1 MTKRNIMLLSDDLR
15 MSSGVGT
22 MSREIVL
29 GTLQHYNWV
38 QIGGAI
44 KHPEA
49 GKIVDMT
56 ESVREETGVEDAELT
71 IYPTSGYGNQEIVR
85 DLIVRHQ
92 VDALLIYTDPRF
104 WGWLFQMEHEVRQ
117 HIPIFYYNIWDD
129 LPYPMYNR
137 NFYDSVDLLMNISR
151 QTVNIVK
158 NVRTEYEDWQVTYV
172 PHGCNTESF
181 YPITSLHE
189 EWGELKSFR
198 AGLADKDIEFIV
210 LYNSRNIRR
219 KMPGDVVL
227 AFKTFCD
234 MLPKEKADKCA
245 LLMHTQPR
253 DENGTDL
260 PELVK
265 AVAPEA
271 KVYFSDQKLD
281 NKHMNFLYNMA
292 DVTMLI
298 SSNEGFGLSPAESH
312 MAETPTILNVTGG
325 PQDQCGFR
333 LKGELL
339 LEKHY
344 SEIHSLHDDRKW
356 KNNPDLT
363 HGDWVKPVWPSNRSL
378 VGSVPTPY
386 IFDDR
391 CRFDDVADR
400 LKEWYD
406 TSIEERERCGAL
418 AREFVMDP
426 KVGQSV
432 GEMCRRFKA
441 DMDRVFDKWKPR
453 KRFTLFG
460 TQEII

>member
-1 MTKRNIMLLSDDLR
+1 MAKRTIMLLSDDLR

-56 ESVREETGVEDAELT
+56 ESVREETGVEDAELM
-71 IYPTSGYGNQEIVR
+71 IYPTSGYGNQEMVR

-104 WGWLFQMEHEVRQ
+104 WGWLFQMEHEIRQ
-117 HIPIFYYNIWDD
+117 HIPIYYYNIWDD

-181 YPITSLHE
+181 YPITSLHD
-189 EWGELKSFR
+189 EWEELKSFR

-234 MLPKEKADKCA
+234 MLPKEKAEKCA

-292 DVTMLI
+292 DVTI
-298 SSNEGFGLSPAESH
+298 NIASNEGWGLSTTESLLT
-312 MAETPTILNVTGG
+312 ETPIIVNVTGG
-325 PQDQCGFR
+325 LQDQCGFKKEDGSYITVDDYTTEWGSNHDGR
-333 LKGELL
+333 YKECGE
-339 LEKHY
+339 
-344 SEIHSLHDDRKW
+344 W
-356 KNNPDLT
+356 A
-363 HGDWVKPVWPSNRSL
+363 KPVFPSSISL
-378 VGSVPTPY
+378 VGSIPTPY

-391 CRFDDVADR
+391 CRWDDAADKI
-400 LKEWYD
+400 KEWYD
-406 TSIEERERCGAL
+406 MGDEERKRCGEL
-418 AREFVMDP
+418 GREYAFSEKAGMTAEMMCQNFIDKMDT
-426 KVGQSV
+426 
-432 GEMCRRFKA
+432 A
-441 DMDRVFDKWKPR
+441 FDKWTPR
-453 KRFTLFG
+453 NRY
-460 TQEII
+460 EIVKV

>member
-1 MTKRNIMLLSDDLR
+1 MAKRTIMLLSDDLR

-44 KHPEA
+44 KHPES
-49 GKIVDMT
+49 GKVVDMN
-56 ESVREETGVEDAELT
+56 ESVREETGIEDAELM
-71 IYPTSGYGNQEIVR
+71 IYPTSGYGNQEMVR

-104 WGWLFQMEHEVRQ
+104 WGWLFQMEHEIRQ
-117 HIPIFYYNIWDD
+117 HVPIYYYNIWDD

-137 NFYDSVDLLMNISR
+137 NFYDSVDLLMNISK

-172 PHGCNTESF
+172 PHGCNTEAF
-181 YPITSLHE
+181 YPITSLHD
-189 EWGELKSFR
+189 EWEELKSFR

-234 MLPKEKADKCA
+234 MLPKEKAEKCA

-265 AVAPEA
+265 AVAPAA

-292 DVTMLI
+292 DITI
-298 SSNEGFGLSPAESH
+298 NIASNEGWGLSTTESILT
-312 MAETPTILNVTGG
+312 ETPIIVNVTGG
-325 PQDQCGFR
+325 LQDQCGFKKEDGSYLTVEDYTTDWGSNHDGR
-333 LKGELL
+333 YKECGE
-339 LEKHY
+339 
-344 SEIHSLHDDRKW
+344 W
-356 KNNPDLT
+356 A
-363 HGDWVKPVWPSNRSL
+363 KPVFPSSISL
-378 VGSVPTPY
+378 VGSIPTPY

-391 CRFDDVADR
+391 CRWDDAADKI
-400 LKEWYD
+400 KEWYD
-406 TSIEERERCGAL
+406 MEDDERKRCGEL
-418 AREFVMDP
+418 GREYAFSEKAGMTAEMMCQNFIDKMDT
-426 KVGQSV
+426 
-432 GEMCRRFKA
+432 A
-441 DMDRVFDKWKPR
+441 FDKWTPR
-453 KRFTLFG
+453 NRY
-460 TQEII
+460 EIVKV

>member
-1 MTKRNIMLLSDDLR
+1 MTKRTIMLLSDDLR

-49 GKIVDMT
+49 GKIVDMS
-56 ESVREETGVEDAELT
+56 ESVREETGIEDAELT

-158 NVRTEYEDWQVTYV
+158 NVRSEYEDWQVTYV

-181 YPITSLHE
+181 FPITSLHE
-189 EWGELKSFR
+189 DWEELKSFR
-198 AGLADKDIEFIV
+198 NGLADKDIEFIV

-234 MLPKEKADKCA
+234 MLPKEEADKCA

-265 AVAPEA
+265 AVAPDI
-271 KVYFSDQKLD
+271 KIYFSDQKLD

-292 DVTMLI
+292 DVTI
-298 SSNEGFGLSPAESH
+298 NIASNEGWGLSTTESLLT
-312 MAETPTILNVTGG
+312 ETPIIVNTTGG
-325 PQDQCGFR
+325 LQDQCGFKKDDGSYLTVDDYTTEWGSNHDGR
-333 LKGELL
+333 YKECGE
-339 LEKHY
+339 
-344 SEIHSLHDDRKW
+344 W
-356 KNNPDLT
+356 A
-363 HGDWVKPVWPSNRSL
+363 KPVFPSSISL
-378 VGSVPTPY
+378 VGSIPTPY

-391 CRFDDVADR
+391 CRWDDTADKI
-400 LKEWYD
+400 KEWYD
-406 TSIEERERCGAL
+406 VGDDERKRCGEL
-418 AREFVMDP
+418 GREYAFSEQAGMTAEMMCQGFIDKMDTAFSKWTP
-426 KVGQSV
+426 RNRYEIFKV
-432 GEMCRRFKA
+432 
-441 DMDRVFDKWKPR
+441 
-453 KRFTLFG
+453 
-460 TQEII
+460 

>member
-1 MTKRNIMLLSDDLR
+1 MAKRTIMLLSDDLR

-265 AVAPEA
+265 AVAPDI
-271 KVYFSDQKLD
+271 KIYFSDQKLD

-292 DVTMLI
+292 DVTI
-298 SSNEGFGLSPAESH
+298 NIASNEGWGLSTTESLLT
-312 MAETPTILNVTGG
+312 ETPIIVNVTGG
-325 PQDQCGFR
+325 LQDQCGFKKDDGSYLTVDDYTTEWGSNHDGR
-333 LKGELL
+333 YKECGE
-339 LEKHY
+339 
-344 SEIHSLHDDRKW
+344 W
-356 KNNPDLT
+356 A
-363 HGDWVKPVWPSNRSL
+363 KPVFPSSISL

-391 CRFDDVADR
+391 CRWDDTADKI
-400 LKEWYD
+400 KEWYD
-406 TSIEERERCGAL
+406 AGDDERKRCGEL
-418 AREFVMDP
+418 GREYAFSEQASMTAEMMCQGFIDKMDTAFSKWTP
-426 KVGQSV
+426 RNRYEIFKV
-432 GEMCRRFKA
+432 
-441 DMDRVFDKWKPR
+441 
-453 KRFTLFG
+453 
-460 TQEII
+460 

>member
-1 MTKRNIMLLSDDLR
+1 MAKRTIMLLSDDLR

-49 GKIVDMT
+49 GKIIDMT
-56 ESVREETGVEDAELT
+56 ESVREETGIDDAELT
-71 IYPTSGYGNQEIVR
+71 IYPTSGYGNQEMLR

-137 NFYDSVDLLMNISR
+137 NFYDSVDLLMNISK

-172 PHGCNTESF
+172 PHGCNTDSF
-181 YPITSLHE
+181 YPITSLHD
-189 EWGELKSFR
+189 EWEELKSFR
-198 AGLADKDIEFIV
+198 AGLADKNIEFIV

-234 MLPKEKADKCA
+234 MLPKEDADKCA

-253 DENGTDL
+253 DDNGTDL

-265 AVAPEA
+265 AVAPDI

-292 DVTMLI
+292 DVTI
-298 SSNEGFGLSPAESH
+298 NIASNEGWGLSTTESLLT
-312 MAETPTILNVTGG
+312 ETPIIVNVTGG
-325 PQDQCGFR
+325 LQDQCGFKKEDGSYLTVDDYTTTWGSNHDGR
-333 LKGELL
+333 YKECGE
-339 LEKHY
+339 
-344 SEIHSLHDDRKW
+344 W
-356 KNNPDLT
+356 A
-363 HGDWVKPVWPSNRSL
+363 KPVFPSTISL
-378 VGSVPTPY
+378 VGSIPTPY

-391 CRFDDVADR
+391 CRWDDAADKI
-400 LKEWYD
+400 KEWYD
-406 TSIEERERCGAL
+406 AGDEERKRCGELGKEYAFSEK
-418 AREFVMDP
+418 AGMTAEMMCQNFIDKMDTAFNKWTP
-426 KVGQSV
+426 RNRYEIDKV
-432 GEMCRRFKA
+432 
-441 DMDRVFDKWKPR
+441 
-453 KRFTLFG
+453 
-460 TQEII
+460 

>member
-1 MTKRNIMLLSDDLR
+1 MLLSDDLR

-44 KHPEA
+44 KHPES
-49 GKIVDMT
+49 GKVVDMN
-56 ESVREETGVEDAELT
+56 ESVREETGIEDAELM
-71 IYPTSGYGNQEIVR
+71 IYPTSGYGNQEMVR

-104 WGWLFQMEHEVRQ
+104 WGWLFQMEHEIRQ
-117 HIPIFYYNIWDD
+117 HIPIYYYNIWDD

-137 NFYDSVDLLMNISR
+137 NFYDSVDLLMNISK

-172 PHGCNTESF
+172 PHGCNTEAF
-181 YPITSLHE
+181 YPITSLHD
-189 EWGELKSFR
+189 EWEELKSFR

-234 MLPKEKADKCA
+234 MLPKEKADKCC

-265 AVAPEA
+265 AVAPDV
-271 KVYFSDQKLD
+271 KVYFSDSKLD

-292 DVTMLI
+292 DVTI
-298 SSNEGFGLSPAESH
+298 NIASNEGWGLSTTESLLT
-312 MAETPTILNVTGG
+312 ETPIIVNVTGG
-325 PQDQCGFR
+325 LQDQCGF
-333 LKGELL
+333 KKEDGSYITVDDYTTEWGSNHDGKYKECGE
-339 LEKHY
+339 
-344 SEIHSLHDDRKW
+344 W
-356 KNNPDLT
+356 A
-363 HGDWVKPVWPSNRSL
+363 KPVFPSSISL
-378 VGSVPTPY
+378 VGSIPTPY

-391 CRFDDVADR
+391 CRWDDAADKI
-400 LKEWYD
+400 KEWYD
-406 TSIEERERCGAL
+406 VGDDERKRCGELGKEYAFSEK
-418 AREFVMDP
+418 AGMTAEMMCQNFIDKMDT
-426 KVGQSV
+426 
-432 GEMCRRFKA
+432 A
-441 DMDRVFDKWKPR
+441 FDKWTPR
-453 KRFTLFG
+453 NRY
-460 TQEII
+460 EIVKV

>member
-1 MTKRNIMLLSDDLR
+1 MAKRTIMLLSDDLR
-15 MSSGVGT
+15 MSSGVGVI
-22 MSREIVL
+22 SREVVL

-49 GKIVDMT
+49 GKVVDMN
-56 ESVREETGVEDAELT
+56 ESIREETGIDDAELI
-71 IYPTSGYGNQEIVR
+71 IYPTSGYGNQEMLR

-137 NFYDSVDLLMNISR
+137 NFYDSVDLLMNISK

-158 NVRTEYEDWQVTYV
+158 NVRTKYEDWQVTYV
-172 PHGCNTESF
+172 PHGCNTDAF
-181 YPITSLHE
+181 YPITSLHD
-189 EWGELKSFR
+189 EWDELKSFR
-198 AGLADKDIEFIV
+198 AGLADKNIEFIV
-210 LYNSRNIRR
+210 LFNSRNIRR

-260 PELVK
+260 PELVR
-265 AVAPEA
+265 AVAPDV

-292 DVTMLI
+292 DITI
-298 SSNEGFGLSPAESH
+298 NIASNEGWGLSTTESLLT
-312 MAETPTILNVTGG
+312 ETPIIVNVTGG
-325 PQDQCGFR
+325 LQDQCGFKKEDGSYITVDDYTTEWGSNHNGR
-333 LKGELL
+333 YKECGE
-339 LEKHY
+339 
-344 SEIHSLHDDRKW
+344 W
-356 KNNPDLT
+356 A
-363 HGDWVKPVWPSNRSL
+363 KPVFPSTISL
-378 VGSVPTPY
+378 VGSIPTPY

-391 CRFDDVADR
+391 CRWDDTADKI
-400 LKEWYD
+400 KEWYD
-406 TSIEERERCGAL
+406 AGDDERKRCGELGKEYAFSEK
-418 AREFVMDP
+418 AGMTAEMMCQGFIDKMDTAFNKWTP
-426 KVGQSV
+426 RNRYEIVKV
-432 GEMCRRFKA
+432 
-441 DMDRVFDKWKPR
+441 
-453 KRFTLFG
+453 
-460 TQEII
+460 

>member
-1 MTKRNIMLLSDDLR
+1 MAKRTIMLLSDDLR

-44 KHPEA
+44 KHPES
-49 GKIVDMT
+49 GKVVDMN
-56 ESVREETGVEDAELT
+56 ESVREETGIEDAELM
-71 IYPTSGYGNQEIVR
+71 IYPTSGYGNQEMVR

-104 WGWLFQMEHEVRQ
+104 WGWLFQMEHEIRQ
-117 HIPIFYYNIWDD
+117 HIPIYYYNIWDD

-137 NFYDSVDLLMNISR
+137 NFYDSVDLLMNISK

-234 MLPKEKADKCA
+234 MLPKEKADKCC

-265 AVAPEA
+265 AVAPDV
-271 KVYFSDQKLD
+271 KVYFSDSKLD

-292 DVTMLI
+292 DVTI
-298 SSNEGFGLSPAESH
+298 NIASNEGWGLSTTESLLT
-312 MAETPTILNVTGG
+312 ETPIIVNVTGG
-325 PQDQCGFR
+325 LQDQCGFKKDDGSYLTVDDYTTGWGSNHDGR
-333 LKGELL
+333 YKECGE
-339 LEKHY
+339 
-344 SEIHSLHDDRKW
+344 W
-356 KNNPDLT
+356 A
-363 HGDWVKPVWPSNRSL
+363 KPVFPSSISL

-391 CRFDDVADR
+391 CRWDDTADKI
-400 LKEWYD
+400 KEWYD
-406 TSIEERERCGAL
+406 AGDDERKRCGEL
-418 AREFVMDP
+418 GREYAFSEQAGMTAEMMCQGFIDKMDTAFSKWTP
-426 KVGQSV
+426 RNRYEIFKV
-432 GEMCRRFKA
+432 
-441 DMDRVFDKWKPR
+441 
-453 KRFTLFG
+453 
-460 TQEII
+460 

>member
-1 MTKRNIMLLSDDLR
+1 MILSDDLR

-49 GKIVDMT
+49 GKIVDMS

-137 NFYDSVDLLMNISR
+137 DFYDSVDLLMNISR

-158 NVRTEYEDWQVTYV
+158 NVRSEYEDWQVTYV

-189 EWGELKSFR
+189 EWEELKSFR
-198 AGLADKDIEFIV
+198 NGLADKDIEFIV

-234 MLPKEKADKCA
+234 MLPKEEADKCA

-265 AVAPEA
+265 AVAPDI
-271 KVYFSDQKLD
+271 KIYFSDQKLD

-292 DVTMLI
+292 DITINI
-298 SSNEGFGLSPAESH
+298 SSNEGWGLSTTESLLT
-312 MAETPTILNVTGG
+312 ETPIIVNTTGG
-325 PQDQCGFR
+325 LQDQCGFKKDDGSYLTVDDYTTEWGSNHDGR
-333 LKGELL
+333 YKECGE
-339 LEKHY
+339 
-344 SEIHSLHDDRKW
+344 W
-356 KNNPDLT
+356 A
-363 HGDWVKPVWPSNRSL
+363 KPVFPSSISL
-378 VGSVPTPY
+378 VGSIPTPY

-391 CRFDDVADR
+391 CRWDDTADKI
-400 LKEWYD
+400 KEWYD
-406 TSIEERERCGAL
+406 AGDDERKRCGEL
-418 AREFVMDP
+418 GREYAFSEQAGMTAEMMCQGFIDKMDTAFSKWTP
-426 KVGQSV
+426 RNRYEIFKV
-432 GEMCRRFKA
+432 
-441 DMDRVFDKWKPR
+441 
-453 KRFTLFG
+453 
-460 TQEII
+460 

>member
-1 MTKRNIMLLSDDLR
+1 MAKRTIMLLSDDLR

-44 KHPEA
+44 KHPES
-49 GKIVDMT
+49 GKVVDMN
-56 ESVREETGVEDAELT
+56 ESVREETGIEDAELM
-71 IYPTSGYGNQEIVR
+71 IYPTSGYGNQEMVR

-104 WGWLFQMEHEVRQ
+104 WGWLFQMEHEIRQ
-117 HIPIFYYNIWDD
+117 HIPIYYYNIWDD

-137 NFYDSVDLLMNISR
+137 NFYDSVDLLMNISK

-172 PHGCNTESF
+172 PHGCNTEAF
-181 YPITSLHE
+181 YPITSLHD
-189 EWGELKSFR
+189 EWEELKSFR

-234 MLPKEKADKCA
+234 MLPKEDADKCA
-245 LLMHTQPR
+245 LVMHTQPV

-265 AVAPEA
+265 AVAPDV
-271 KVYFSDQKLD
+271 KVYFSDSKLD

-292 DVTMLI
+292 DVTI
-298 SSNEGFGLSPAESH
+298 NIASNEGWGLSTTESLLT
-312 MAETPTILNVTGG
+312 ETPIIVNVTGG
-325 PQDQCGFR
+325 LQDQCGF
-333 LKGELL
+333 KKEDGSYITVDDYTTEWGSNHDGKYKECGE
-339 LEKHY
+339 
-344 SEIHSLHDDRKW
+344 W
-356 KNNPDLT
+356 A
-363 HGDWVKPVWPSNRSL
+363 KPVFPSSISL
-378 VGSVPTPY
+378 VGSIPTPY

-391 CRFDDVADR
+391 CRWDDAADKI
-400 LKEWYD
+400 KEWYD
-406 TSIEERERCGAL
+406 MGDEERKRCGEL
-418 AREFVMDP
+418 GREYAFSEKAGMTAEMMCQNFIDKMDT
-426 KVGQSV
+426 
-432 GEMCRRFKA
+432 A
-441 DMDRVFDKWKPR
+441 FDKWTPR
-453 KRFTLFG
+453 NRY
-460 TQEII
+460 EIVKV

>member
-1 MTKRNIMLLSDDLR
+1 MTKRTIMLLSDDLR

-49 GKIVDMT
+49 GKIVDMS

-181 YPITSLHE
+181 FPITSLHE
-189 EWGELKSFR
+189 DWEELKSFR
-198 AGLADKDIEFIV
+198 AGLADKEIEFIV

-234 MLPKEKADKCA
+234 MLPKEEADKCA

-253 DENGTDL
+253 DDNGTDL

-265 AVAPEA
+265 AVAPDI
-271 KVYFSDQKLD
+271 KIYFSDQKLD

-292 DVTMLI
+292 DVTI
-298 SSNEGFGLSPAESH
+298 NIASNEGWGLSTTESLLT
-312 MAETPTILNVTGG
+312 ETPIIVNTTGG
-325 PQDQCGFR
+325 LQDQCGFKKDDGSYLTVDDYTTEWGSNHDGR
-333 LKGELL
+333 YKECGE
-339 LEKHY
+339 
-344 SEIHSLHDDRKW
+344 W
-356 KNNPDLT
+356 A
-363 HGDWVKPVWPSNRSL
+363 KPVFPSSISL
-378 VGSVPTPY
+378 VGSIPTPY

-391 CRFDDVADR
+391 CRWDDTADKI
-400 LKEWYD
+400 KEWYD
-406 TSIEERERCGAL
+406 AGDDERKRCGEL
-418 AREFVMDP
+418 GREYAFSEQAGMTAEMMCQNFIDKMDT
-426 KVGQSV
+426 
-432 GEMCRRFKA
+432 A
-441 DMDRVFDKWKPR
+441 FDKWTPR
-453 KRFTLFG
+453 NRY
-460 TQEII
+460 EISKV

>member
-1 MTKRNIMLLSDDLR
+1 MLLSDDLR

-56 ESVREETGVEDAELT
+56 ESVREETGVEDAELM

-129 LPYPMYNR
+129 LPYPMYNQ

-158 NVRTEYEDWQVTYV
+158 NVRSEYEDWQVTYV

-189 EWGELKSFR
+189 EWKELKSFR
-198 AGLADKDIEFIV
+198 NGLADKDIEFIV
-210 LYNSRNIRR
+210 LFNSRNIRR

-234 MLPKEKADKCA
+234 MLPKEEADKCA

-265 AVAPEA
+265 AVAPDV

-292 DVTMLI
+292 DVTINI
-298 SSNEGFGLSPAESH
+298 SSNEGWGLSTTESLLT
-312 MAETPTILNVTGG
+312 ETPIIVNTTGG
-325 PQDQCGFR
+325 LQDQCGFKKDDGSYLTVDDYTTEWGSNHDGR
-333 LKGELL
+333 YKECGE
-339 LEKHY
+339 
-344 SEIHSLHDDRKW
+344 W
-356 KNNPDLT
+356 A
-363 HGDWVKPVWPSNRSL
+363 KPVFPSSISL
-378 VGSVPTPY
+378 VGSIPTPY

-391 CRFDDVADR
+391 CRWDDTADKI
-400 LKEWYD
+400 KEWYD
-406 TSIEERERCGAL
+406 AGDDERKRCGEL
-418 AREFVMDP
+418 GREYAFSEQAGMTAEMMCQGFINKMDTAFEKWTP
-426 KVGQSV
+426 RNRYEIFKV
-432 GEMCRRFKA
+432 
-441 DMDRVFDKWKPR
+441 
-453 KRFTLFG
+453 
-460 TQEII
+460 

>member
-1 MTKRNIMLLSDDLR
+1 MLLSDDLR

-49 GKIVDMT
+49 GKIVDMN
-56 ESVREETGVEDAELT
+56 ESVREETGIEDAELM

-104 WGWLFQMEHEVRQ
+104 WGWLFQMEHEIRQ
-117 HIPIFYYNIWDD
+117 HVPIYYYNIWDD
-129 LPYPMYNR
+129 LPFPMYNR

-181 YPITSLHE
+181 FPITSLHE
-189 EWGELKSFR
+189 DWEELKSFR
-198 AGLADKDIEFIV
+198 AGLADKEIEFIV

-219 KMPGDVVL
+219 KMPGDIVL

-265 AVAPEA
+265 AVAPDI
-271 KVYFSDQKLD
+271 KIYFSDQKLD

-292 DVTMLI
+292 DVTI
-298 SSNEGFGLSPAESH
+298 NIASNEGWGLSTTESLLT
-312 MAETPTILNVTGG
+312 ETPIIVNTTGG
-325 PQDQCGFR
+325 LQDQCGFKKDDGSYLTVDDYTTEWGSNHDGR
-333 LKGELL
+333 YKECGE
-339 LEKHY
+339 
-344 SEIHSLHDDRKW
+344 W
-356 KNNPDLT
+356 A
-363 HGDWVKPVWPSNRSL
+363 KPVFPSSISL
-378 VGSVPTPY
+378 VGSIPTPY

-391 CRFDDVADR
+391 CRWDDTADKI
-400 LKEWYD
+400 KEWYD
-406 TSIEERERCGAL
+406 MGDEERKRCGEL
-418 AREFVMDP
+418 GREYAFSEKAGMTAEMMCQNFIDKMDT
-426 KVGQSV
+426 
-432 GEMCRRFKA
+432 A
-441 DMDRVFDKWKPR
+441 FDKWTPR
-453 KRFTLFG
+453 NRY
-460 TQEII
+460 EIVKV

>member
-1 MTKRNIMLLSDDLR
+1 MLLSDDLR

-44 KHPEA
+44 KHPES
-49 GKIVDMT
+49 GKVVDMN
-56 ESVREETGVEDAELT
+56 ESVREETGIEDAELM
-71 IYPTSGYGNQEIVR
+71 IYPTSGYGNQEMVR

-104 WGWLFQMEHEVRQ
+104 WGWLFQMEHEIRQ
-117 HIPIFYYNIWDD
+117 HIPIYYYNIWDD

-137 NFYDSVDLLMNISR
+137 NFYDSVDLLMNISK

-172 PHGCNTESF
+172 PHGCNTEAF
-181 YPITSLHE
+181 YPITSLHD
-189 EWGELKSFR
+189 EWEELKSFR

-234 MLPKEKADKCA
+234 MLPKEKADKCC

-265 AVAPEA
+265 AVAPDV
-271 KVYFSDQKLD
+271 KVYFSDSKLD

-292 DVTMLI
+292 DVTI
-298 SSNEGFGLSPAESH
+298 NIASNEGWGLSTTESLLT
-312 MAETPTILNVTGG
+312 ETPIIVNVTGG
-325 PQDQCGFR
+325 LQDQCGF
-333 LKGELL
+333 KKEDGSYITVDDYTTEWGSNHDGKYKECGE
-339 LEKHY
+339 
-344 SEIHSLHDDRKW
+344 W
-356 KNNPDLT
+356 A
-363 HGDWVKPVWPSNRSL
+363 KPVFPSSISL
-378 VGSVPTPY
+378 VGSIPTPY

-391 CRFDDVADR
+391 CRWDDAADKI
-400 LKEWYD
+400 KEWYD
-406 TSIEERERCGAL
+406 MGDEERKRCGEL
-418 AREFVMDP
+418 GREYAFSEKAGMTAEMMCQNFIDKMDT
-426 KVGQSV
+426 
-432 GEMCRRFKA
+432 A
-441 DMDRVFDKWKPR
+441 FDKWTPR
-453 KRFTLFG
+453 NRY
-460 TQEII
+460 EIVKV

>member
-1 MTKRNIMLLSDDLR
+1 MILSDDLR

-56 ESVREETGVEDAELT
+56 ESVREETGIEDAELT

-137 NFYDSVDLLMNISR
+137 DFYDSVDLLMNISR

-158 NVRTEYEDWQVTYV
+158 NVRSEYEDWQVTYV

-189 EWGELKSFR
+189 EWEELKSFR
-198 AGLADKDIEFIV
+198 NGLADKDIEFIV

-234 MLPKEKADKCA
+234 MLPKEEADKCA

-265 AVAPEA
+265 AVAPDI
-271 KVYFSDQKLD
+271 KIYFSDQKLD

-292 DVTMLI
+292 DITINI
-298 SSNEGFGLSPAESH
+298 SSNEGWGLSTTESLLT
-312 MAETPTILNVTGG
+312 ETPIIVNTTGG
-325 PQDQCGFR
+325 LQDQCGFKKDDGSYLTVDDYTTEWGSNHDGR
-333 LKGELL
+333 YKECGE
-339 LEKHY
+339 
-344 SEIHSLHDDRKW
+344 W
-356 KNNPDLT
+356 A
-363 HGDWVKPVWPSNRSL
+363 KPVFPSSISL
-378 VGSVPTPY
+378 VGSIPTPY

-391 CRFDDVADR
+391 CRWDDTADKI
-400 LKEWYD
+400 KEWYD
-406 TSIEERERCGAL
+406 AGDDERKRCGEL
-418 AREFVMDP
+418 GREYAFSEQAGMTAEMMCQGFIDKMDTAFSKWTP
-426 KVGQSV
+426 RNRYEIFKV
-432 GEMCRRFKA
+432 
-441 DMDRVFDKWKPR
+441 
-453 KRFTLFG
+453 
-460 TQEII
+460 

>member
-1 MTKRNIMLLSDDLR
+1 MAKRTIMLLSDDLR

-49 GKIVDMT
+49 GKVVDMN
-56 ESVREETGVEDAELT
+56 ESVREETGVDDAELM
-71 IYPTSGYGNQEIVR
+71 IYPTSGYGNQEMLR

-104 WGWLFQMEHEVRQ
+104 WGWLFQMEHEIRQ

-158 NVRTEYEDWQVTYV
+158 NVRTKYEDWQVTYV
-172 PHGCNTESF
+172 PHGCNTDAF
-181 YPITSLHE
+181 YPITSLHD
-189 EWGELKSFR
+189 EWEELKSFR
-198 AGLADKDIEFIV
+198 NGLANKNIEFIV

-227 AFKTFCD
+227 AFKAFCD
-234 MLPKEKADKCA
+234 MLPKEEADKCA

-253 DENGTDL
+253 DDNGTDL

-265 AVAPEA
+265 AVAPDA

-292 DVTMLI
+292 DVTI
-298 SSNEGFGLSPAESH
+298 NIASNEGWGLSTTESILT
-312 MAETPTILNVTGG
+312 ETPIIVNVTGG
-325 PQDQCGFR
+325 MQDQCGFKKEDGSYLTVDDYTTEWGSNHNGR
-333 LKGELL
+333 YKECGE
-339 LEKHY
+339 
-344 SEIHSLHDDRKW
+344 W
-356 KNNPDLT
+356 A
-363 HGDWVKPVWPSNRSL
+363 KPVFPSTISL
-378 VGSVPTPY
+378 VGSIPTPY

-391 CRFDDVADR
+391 CRWDDTADKI
-400 LKEWYD
+400 KEWYD
-406 TSIEERERCGAL
+406 VGDDERKRCGELGKEYAFSEK
-418 AREFVMDP
+418 AGMTAEMMCQNFIDKMDTAFNKWTP
-426 KVGQSV
+426 RNRYEIVKV
-432 GEMCRRFKA
+432 
-441 DMDRVFDKWKPR
+441 
-453 KRFTLFG
+453 
-460 TQEII
+460 

>member
-1 MTKRNIMLLSDDLR
+1 MAKRTIMLLSDDLR

-44 KHPEA
+44 KHPES
-49 GKIVDMT
+49 GKVVDMN
-56 ESVREETGVEDAELT
+56 ESVREETGIEDAELM
-71 IYPTSGYGNQEIVR
+71 IYPTSGYGNQEMVR

-104 WGWLFQMEHEVRQ
+104 WGWLFQMEHEIRQ
-117 HIPIFYYNIWDD
+117 HIPIYYYNIWDD

-137 NFYDSVDLLMNISR
+137 NFYDSVDLLMNISK

-172 PHGCNTESF
+172 PHGCNTEAF
-181 YPITSLHE
+181 YPITSLHD
-189 EWGELKSFR
+189 EWEELKAFR
-198 AGLADKDIEFIV
+198 DGLADKNIEFIV

-227 AFKTFCD
+227 AFKSFCD
-234 MLPKEKADKCA
+234 MLPKEKAEKCA

-292 DVTMLI
+292 DVTI
-298 SSNEGFGLSPAESH
+298 NIASNEGWGLSTTESLLT
-312 MAETPTILNVTGG
+312 ETPIIVNVTGG
-325 PQDQCGFR
+325 LQDQCGFKKEDGSYLTVDDYTTEWGSNHNGR
-333 LKGELL
+333 YKECGE
-339 LEKHY
+339 
-344 SEIHSLHDDRKW
+344 W
-356 KNNPDLT
+356 A
-363 HGDWVKPVWPSNRSL
+363 KPVFPSSISL
-378 VGSVPTPY
+378 VGSIPTPY

-391 CRFDDVADR
+391 CRWDDAAD
-400 LKEWYD
+400 K
-406 TSIEERERCGAL
+406 I
-418 AREFVMDP
+418 
-426 KVGQSV
+426 
-432 GEMCRRFKA
+432 
-441 DMDRVFDKWKPR
+441 
-453 KRFTLFG
+453 
-460 TQEII
+460 

>member
-1 MTKRNIMLLSDDLR
+1 MAKRTIMLLSDDLR

-56 ESVREETGVEDAELT
+56 ESVREETGVDDAELT
-71 IYPTSGYGNQEIVR
+71 IYPTSGYGNQEMVR

-104 WGWLFQMEHEVRQ
+104 WGWLFQMEHEIRQ
-117 HIPIFYYNIWDD
+117 HVPIYYYNIWDD

-137 NFYDSVDLLMNISR
+137 NFYDSVDLLMNISK

-181 YPITSLHE
+181 YPITSLHD
-189 EWGELKSFR
+189 EWEELKSFR

-234 MLPKEKADKCA
+234 MLPKEKAEKCA

-265 AVAPEA
+265 AVAPAA

-292 DVTMLI
+292 DITI
-298 SSNEGFGLSPAESH
+298 NIASNEGWGLSTTESILT
-312 MAETPTILNVTGG
+312 ETPIIVNVTGG
-325 PQDQCGFR
+325 LQDQCGFKKEDGSYLTVEDYTTDWGSNHDGR
-333 LKGELL
+333 YKECGE
-339 LEKHY
+339 
-344 SEIHSLHDDRKW
+344 W
-356 KNNPDLT
+356 A
-363 HGDWVKPVWPSNRSL
+363 KPVFPSSISL
-378 VGSVPTPY
+378 VGSIPTPY

-391 CRFDDVADR
+391 CRWDDAADKI
-400 LKEWYD
+400 KEWYD
-406 TSIEERERCGAL
+406 AGDDERKRCGEL
-418 AREFVMDP
+418 GREYAFSEKAGMTAEMMCQNFIDKMDT
-426 KVGQSV
+426 
-432 GEMCRRFKA
+432 A
-441 DMDRVFDKWKPR
+441 FDKWTPR
-453 KRFTLFG
+453 NRY
-460 TQEII
+460 EIVKV

>member
-1 MTKRNIMLLSDDLR
+1 M
-15 MSSGVGT
+15 
-22 MSREIVL
+22 
-29 GTLQHYNWV
+29 
-38 QIGGAI
+38 
-44 KHPEA
+44 
-49 GKIVDMT
+49 
-56 ESVREETGVEDAELT
+56 
-71 IYPTSGYGNQEIVR
+71 IYPTSGYGNQEMVR

-104 WGWLFQMEHEVRQ
+104 WGWLFQMEHEIRQ
-117 HIPIFYYNIWDD
+117 HIPIYYYNIWDD

-172 PHGCNTESF
+172 PHGCNTEAF

-189 EWGELKSFR
+189 EWKELQSFR
-198 AGLADKDIEFIV
+198 DGLADKNIEFIV

-234 MLPKEKADKCA
+234 MLPKEEADKCA

-253 DENGTDL
+253 DDNGTDL

-292 DVTMLI
+292 DVTI
-298 SSNEGFGLSPAESH
+298 NIASNEGWGLSTTESLLT
-312 MAETPTILNVTGG
+312 ETPIIVNVTGG
-325 PQDQCGFR
+325 MQDQCGFKKEDGSYITVDDYTTEWGSNHDGR
-333 LKGELL
+333 YKECGE
-339 LEKHY
+339 
-344 SEIHSLHDDRKW
+344 
-356 KNNPDLT
+356 
-363 HGDWVKPVWPSNRSL
+363 WVKPVFPSSISL
-378 VGSVPTPY
+378 VGSIPTPY

-391 CRFDDVADR
+391 CRWDDAADKI
-400 LKEWYD
+400 KEWYD
-406 TSIEERERCGAL
+406 VGDDERKRCGEL
-418 AREFVMDP
+418 GREYAFSEKAGMTAEMMCQNFIDKMDT
-426 KVGQSV
+426 
-432 GEMCRRFKA
+432 A
-441 DMDRVFDKWKPR
+441 FDKWTPR
-453 KRFTLFG
+453 NRY
-460 TQEII
+460 EIVKV

>member
-1 MTKRNIMLLSDDLR
+1 MAKRTIMLLSDDLR

-49 GKIVDMT
+49 GKIVDMN
-56 ESVREETGVEDAELT
+56 ESVREETGIEDAELM
-71 IYPTSGYGNQEIVR
+71 IYPTSGYGNQEMVR

-104 WGWLFQMEHEVRQ
+104 WGWLFQMEHEIRQ
-117 HIPIFYYNIWDD
+117 HIPIYYYNIWDD

-137 NFYDSVDLLMNISR
+137 NFYDSVDLLMNISK

-234 MLPKEKADKCA
+234 MLPKEKADKCC

-265 AVAPEA
+265 AVAPDV
-271 KVYFSDQKLD
+271 KVYFSDSKLD

-292 DVTMLI
+292 DVTI
-298 SSNEGFGLSPAESH
+298 NIASNEGWGLSTTESLLT
-312 MAETPTILNVTGG
+312 ETPIIVNVTGG
-325 PQDQCGFR
+325 LQDQCGFKKEDGSYITVDDYTTEWGSNHDGR
-333 LKGELL
+333 YKECGE
-339 LEKHY
+339 
-344 SEIHSLHDDRKW
+344 W
-356 KNNPDLT
+356 A
-363 HGDWVKPVWPSNRSL
+363 KPVFPSSISL
-378 VGSVPTPY
+378 VGSIPTPY

-391 CRFDDVADR
+391 CRWDDAADKI
-400 LKEWYD
+400 KEWYD
-406 TSIEERERCGAL
+406 VGDDERKRCGELGKEYAFSKK
-418 AREFVMDP
+418 AGMTAEMMCQNFIDKMDT
-426 KVGQSV
+426 
-432 GEMCRRFKA
+432 A
-441 DMDRVFDKWKPR
+441 FDKWTPR
-453 KRFTLFG
+453 NRY
-460 TQEII
+460 EIVKV

>member
-1 MTKRNIMLLSDDLR
+1 MAKRTIMLLSDDLR

-56 ESVREETGVEDAELT
+56 ESVREETGVEDAELM
-71 IYPTSGYGNQEIVR
+71 IYPTSGYGNQEMVR

-104 WGWLFQMEHEVRQ
+104 WGWLFQMEHEIRQ
-117 HIPIFYYNIWDD
+117 HVPIYYYNIWDD
-129 LPYPMYNR
+129 LPFPMYNR
-137 NFYDSVDLLMNISR
+137 NFYDSVDLLMNISK

-181 YPITSLHE
+181 YPITSLHD
-189 EWGELKSFR
+189 EWEELKSFR

-234 MLPKEKADKCA
+234 MLPKEKAEKCA

-292 DVTMLI
+292 DVTI
-298 SSNEGFGLSPAESH
+298 NIASNEGWGLSTTESLLT
-312 MAETPTILNVTGG
+312 ETPIIVNVTGG
-325 PQDQCGFR
+325 LQDQCGF
-333 LKGELL
+333 KKEDGSYITVDDYTTEWGSNHDGKYKECGE
-339 LEKHY
+339 
-344 SEIHSLHDDRKW
+344 W
-356 KNNPDLT
+356 A
-363 HGDWVKPVWPSNRSL
+363 KPVFPSSISL
-378 VGSVPTPY
+378 VGSIPTPY

-391 CRFDDVADR
+391 CRWDDAADKI
-400 LKEWYD
+400 KEWYD
-406 TSIEERERCGAL
+406 MGDEERKRCGEL
-418 AREFVMDP
+418 GREYAFSEKAGMTAEMMCQNFIDKMDT
-426 KVGQSV
+426 
-432 GEMCRRFKA
+432 A
-441 DMDRVFDKWKPR
+441 FDKWTPR
-453 KRFTLFG
+453 NRY
-460 TQEII
+460 EISKV

>member
-1 MTKRNIMLLSDDLR
+1 MAKRTIMLLSDDLR

-56 ESVREETGVEDAELT
+56 ESVREETGVEDAELM
-71 IYPTSGYGNQEIVR
+71 IYPTSGYGNQEMVR

-104 WGWLFQMEHEVRQ
+104 WGWLFQMEHEIRQ
-117 HIPIFYYNIWDD
+117 HVPIYYYNIWDD
-129 LPYPMYNR
+129 LPFPMYNR
-137 NFYDSVDLLMNISR
+137 NFYDSVDLLMNISK

-234 MLPKEKADKCA
+234 MLPKEKADKCC

-265 AVAPEA
+265 AVAPDV
-271 KVYFSDQKLD
+271 KVYFSDSKLD

-292 DVTMLI
+292 DVTI
-298 SSNEGFGLSPAESH
+298 NIASNEGWGLSTTESLLT
-312 MAETPTILNVTGG
+312 ETPIIVNVTGG
-325 PQDQCGFR
+325 LQDQCGFKKEDGSYITVDDYTTEWGSNHDGR
-333 LKGELL
+333 YKECGE
-339 LEKHY
+339 
-344 SEIHSLHDDRKW
+344 W
-356 KNNPDLT
+356 A
-363 HGDWVKPVWPSNRSL
+363 KPVFPSSISL
-378 VGSVPTPY
+378 VGSIPTPY

-391 CRFDDVADR
+391 CRWDDAADKI
-400 LKEWYD
+400 KEWYD
-406 TSIEERERCGAL
+406 VGDDERKRCGELGKEYAFSEK
-418 AREFVMDP
+418 AGMTAEMMCQNFIDKMDT
-426 KVGQSV
+426 
-432 GEMCRRFKA
+432 A
-441 DMDRVFDKWKPR
+441 FDKWTPR
-453 KRFTLFG
+453 NRY
-460 TQEII
+460 EIVKV

>member
-1 MTKRNIMLLSDDLR
+1 MAKRTIMLLSDDLR

-56 ESVREETGVEDAELT
+56 ESVREETGVEDAELM
-71 IYPTSGYGNQEIVR
+71 IYPTSGYGNQEMVR

-104 WGWLFQMEHEVRQ
+104 WGWLFQMEHEIRQ
-117 HIPIFYYNIWDD
+117 HVPIYYYNIWDD
-129 LPYPMYNR
+129 LPFPMYNR
-137 NFYDSVDLLMNISR
+137 NFYDSVDLLMNISK

-172 PHGCNTESF
+172 PHGCNTEAF
-181 YPITSLHE
+181 YPITSLHD
-189 EWGELKSFR
+189 EWEELKSFR

-292 DVTMLI
+292 DVTI
-298 SSNEGFGLSPAESH
+298 NIASNEGWGLSTTESLLT
-312 MAETPTILNVTGG
+312 ETPIIVNVTGG
-325 PQDQCGFR
+325 LQDQCGF
-333 LKGELL
+333 KKEDGSYITVDDYTTEWGSNHDGKYKECGE
-339 LEKHY
+339 
-344 SEIHSLHDDRKW
+344 W
-356 KNNPDLT
+356 A
-363 HGDWVKPVWPSNRSL
+363 KPVFPSSISL
-378 VGSVPTPY
+378 VGSIPTPY

-391 CRFDDVADR
+391 CRWDDAADKI
-400 LKEWYD
+400 KEWYD
-406 TSIEERERCGAL
+406 MGDEERKRCGEL
-418 AREFVMDP
+418 GREYAFSEKAGMTAEMMCQNFIDKMDT
-426 KVGQSV
+426 
-432 GEMCRRFKA
+432 A
-441 DMDRVFDKWKPR
+441 FDKWTPR
-453 KRFTLFG
+453 NRY
-460 TQEII
+460 EIVKV

>member
-1 MTKRNIMLLSDDLR
+1 MAKRTIMLLSDDLR

-49 GKIVDMT
+49 GKVVDMT
-56 ESVREETGVEDAELT
+56 ESVREETGVDDAELM

-117 HIPIFYYNIWDD
+117 HIPIYYYNIWDD

-172 PHGCNTESF
+172 PHGCNTEAF
-181 YPITSLHE
+181 YPITSLHD
-189 EWGELKSFR
+189 EWEELKSFR
-198 AGLADKDIEFIV
+198 DGLADKNIEFIV

-234 MLPKEKADKCA
+234 MLPKEEADKCA

-265 AVAPEA
+265 AVAPDI

-292 DVTMLI
+292 DVTI
-298 SSNEGFGLSPAESH
+298 NIASNEGWGLSTTESLLT
-312 MAETPTILNVTGG
+312 ETPIIVNVTGG
-325 PQDQCGFR
+325 LQDQCGFKKEDGSYLTVDDYTTEWGSNHNGR
-333 LKGELL
+333 YKECGE
-339 LEKHY
+339 
-344 SEIHSLHDDRKW
+344 W
-356 KNNPDLT
+356 A
-363 HGDWVKPVWPSNRSL
+363 KPVFPSSISL
-378 VGSVPTPY
+378 VGSIPTPY

-391 CRFDDVADR
+391 CRWDDAADKI
-400 LKEWYD
+400 KEWYD
-406 TSIEERERCGAL
+406 VGDEERKRCGEL
-418 AREFVMDP
+418 GREYAFSEKAGMTAEMMCQNFIDKMDT
-426 KVGQSV
+426 
-432 GEMCRRFKA
+432 A
-441 DMDRVFDKWKPR
+441 FDKWTPR
-453 KRFTLFG
+453 NRY
-460 TQEII
+460 EIVKV

>member
-1 MTKRNIMLLSDDLR
+1 MAKRTIMLLSDDLR

-56 ESVREETGVEDAELT
+56 ESVREETGVDDAELT

-104 WGWLFQMEHEVRQ
+104 WGWLFQMEHEIRQ
-117 HIPIFYYNIWDD
+117 HIPIYYYNIWDD

-137 NFYDSVDLLMNISR
+137 NFYDSVDLLMNISK

-172 PHGCNTESF
+172 PHGCNTEAF
-181 YPITSLHE
+181 YPITSLHD
-189 EWGELKSFR
+189 EWEELKSFR

-234 MLPKEKADKCA
+234 MLPKEKADKCC

-265 AVAPEA
+265 AVAPDV
-271 KVYFSDQKLD
+271 KVYFSDSKLD

-292 DVTMLI
+292 DVTINI
-298 SSNEGFGLSPAESH
+298 SSNEGWGLSTTESLLT
-312 MAETPTILNVTGG
+312 ETPIIVNVTGG
-325 PQDQCGFR
+325 LQDQCGFKKEDGSYITVDDYTTEWGSNHDGR
-333 LKGELL
+333 YKECGE
-339 LEKHY
+339 
-344 SEIHSLHDDRKW
+344 W
-356 KNNPDLT
+356 A
-363 HGDWVKPVWPSNRSL
+363 KPVFPSSISL
-378 VGSVPTPY
+378 VGSIPTPY

-391 CRFDDVADR
+391 CRWDDAADKI
-400 LKEWYD
+400 KEWYD
-406 TSIEERERCGAL
+406 AGDDERKRCGELGKEYAFSKK
-418 AREFVMDP
+418 AGMTAEMMCQNFIDKMDT
-426 KVGQSV
+426 
-432 GEMCRRFKA
+432 A
-441 DMDRVFDKWKPR
+441 FDKWTPR
-453 KRFTLFG
+453 NRY
-460 TQEII
+460 EIVKV

>member
-1 MTKRNIMLLSDDLR
+1 MAKRTIMLLSDDLR

-49 GKIVDMT
+49 GKVVDMT
-56 ESVREETGVEDAELT
+56 ESVREETGVDDAELM

-117 HIPIFYYNIWDD
+117 HIPIYYYNIWDD

-172 PHGCNTESF
+172 PHGCNTEAF
-181 YPITSLHE
+181 YPITSLHD
-189 EWGELKSFR
+189 EWEELKSFR
-198 AGLADKDIEFIV
+198 DGLADKNIEFIV

-234 MLPKEKADKCA
+234 MLPKEEADKCA

-265 AVAPEA
+265 AVAPDI

-292 DVTMLI
+292 DVTI
-298 SSNEGFGLSPAESH
+298 NIASNEGWGLSTTESLLT
-312 MAETPTILNVTGG
+312 ETPIIVNVTGG
-325 PQDQCGFR
+325 LQDQCGFKKEDGSYLTVDDYTTEWGSNHNGR
-333 LKGELL
+333 YKECGE
-339 LEKHY
+339 
-344 SEIHSLHDDRKW
+344 W
-356 KNNPDLT
+356 A
-363 HGDWVKPVWPSNRSL
+363 KPVFPSSISL
-378 VGSVPTPY
+378 VGSIPTPY

-391 CRFDDVADR
+391 CRWDDAAGKI
-400 LKEWYD
+400 KEWYD
-406 TSIEERERCGAL
+406 VGDEERKRCGEL
-418 AREFVMDP
+418 GREYAFSEKAGMTAEMMCQNFIDKMDT
-426 KVGQSV
+426 
-432 GEMCRRFKA
+432 A
-441 DMDRVFDKWKPR
+441 FDKWTPR
-453 KRFTLFG
+453 NRY
-460 TQEII
+460 EIVKV

>member
-1 MTKRNIMLLSDDLR
+1 MAKRTIMLLSDDLR

-49 GKIVDMT
+49 GKIVDMN
-56 ESVREETGVEDAELT
+56 ESVREETGIEDAELM

-104 WGWLFQMEHEVRQ
+104 WGWLFQMEHEIRQ
-117 HIPIFYYNIWDD
+117 HVPIYYYNIWDD
-129 LPYPMYNR
+129 LPFPMYNR

-181 YPITSLHE
+181 FPITSLHE
-189 EWGELKSFR
+189 DWEELKSFR
-198 AGLADKDIEFIV
+198 AGLADKEIEFIV

-219 KMPGDVVL
+219 KMPGDIVL

-265 AVAPEA
+265 AVAPDI
-271 KVYFSDQKLD
+271 KIYFSDQKLD

-292 DVTMLI
+292 DVTI
-298 SSNEGFGLSPAESH
+298 NIASNEGWGLSTTESLLT
-312 MAETPTILNVTGG
+312 ETPIIVNVTGG
-325 PQDQCGFR
+325 LQDQCGF
-333 LKGELL
+333 KKEDGSYITVDDYTTEWGSNHDGKYKECGE
-339 LEKHY
+339 
-344 SEIHSLHDDRKW
+344 W
-356 KNNPDLT
+356 A
-363 HGDWVKPVWPSNRSL
+363 KPVFPSSISL
-378 VGSVPTPY
+378 VGSIPTPY

-391 CRFDDVADR
+391 CRWDDAADKI
-400 LKEWYD
+400 KEWYD
-406 TSIEERERCGAL
+406 VGDDERKRCGELGKEYAFSEK
-418 AREFVMDP
+418 AGMTAEMMCQNFIDKMDT
-426 KVGQSV
+426 
-432 GEMCRRFKA
+432 A
-441 DMDRVFDKWKPR
+441 FDKWTPR
-453 KRFTLFG
+453 NRY
-460 TQEII
+460 EIVKV

>member
-1 MTKRNIMLLSDDLR
+1 MAKRTIMLLSDDLR

-44 KHPEA
+44 KHPES
-49 GKIVDMT
+49 GKVVDMN
-56 ESVREETGVEDAELT
+56 ESVREETGIEDAELM
-71 IYPTSGYGNQEIVR
+71 IYPTSGYGNQEMVR

-104 WGWLFQMEHEVRQ
+104 WGWLFQMEHEIRQ
-117 HIPIFYYNIWDD
+117 HIPIYYYNIWDD

-137 NFYDSVDLLMNISR
+137 NFYDSVDLLMNISK

-172 PHGCNTESF
+172 PHGCNTEAF
-181 YPITSLHE
+181 YPITSLHD
-189 EWGELKSFR
+189 EWEELKSFR

-234 MLPKEKADKCA
+234 MLPKEKADKCC

-265 AVAPEA
+265 AVAPDV
-271 KVYFSDQKLD
+271 KVYFSDSKLD

-292 DVTMLI
+292 DVTI
-298 SSNEGFGLSPAESH
+298 NIASNEGWGLSTTESLLT
-312 MAETPTILNVTGG
+312 ETPIIVNVTGG
-325 PQDQCGFR
+325 LQDQCGF
-333 LKGELL
+333 KKEDGSYITVDDYTTEWGSNHDGKYKECGE
-339 LEKHY
+339 
-344 SEIHSLHDDRKW
+344 W
-356 KNNPDLT
+356 A
-363 HGDWVKPVWPSNRSL
+363 KPVFPSSISL
-378 VGSVPTPY
+378 VGSIPTPY

-391 CRFDDVADR
+391 CRWDDAADKI
-400 LKEWYD
+400 KEWYD
-406 TSIEERERCGAL
+406 MGDEERKRCGEL
-418 AREFVMDP
+418 GREYAFSEKAGMTAEMMCQNFIDKMDT
-426 KVGQSV
+426 
-432 GEMCRRFKA
+432 A
-441 DMDRVFDKWKPR
+441 FDKWTPR
-453 KRFTLFG
+453 NRY
-460 TQEII
+460 EIVKV

>member
-49 GKIVDMT
+49 GKIVNMS

-172 PHGCNTESF
+172 PHGCNTEAF
-181 YPITSLHE
+181 YPITSLHD
-189 EWGELKSFR
+189 EWEELKSFR

-265 AVAPEA
+265 AVAPDI
-271 KVYFSDQKLD
+271 KIYFSDQKLD

-292 DVTMLI
+292 DVTI
-298 SSNEGFGLSPAESH
+298 NIASNEGWGLSTTESLLT
-312 MAETPTILNVTGG
+312 ETPIIVNVTGG
-325 PQDQCGFR
+325 LQDQCGF
-333 LKGELL
+333 KKEDGSYITVDDYTTEWGSNHDGKYKECGE
-339 LEKHY
+339 
-344 SEIHSLHDDRKW
+344 W
-356 KNNPDLT
+356 A
-363 HGDWVKPVWPSNRSL
+363 KPVFPSSISL
-378 VGSVPTPY
+378 VGSIPTPY

-391 CRFDDVADR
+391 CRWDDAADKI
-400 LKEWYD
+400 KEWYD
-406 TSIEERERCGAL
+406 VGDDERKRCGELGKEYAFSEK
-418 AREFVMDP
+418 AGMTAEMMCQNFIDKMDT
-426 KVGQSV
+426 
-432 GEMCRRFKA
+432 A
-441 DMDRVFDKWKPR
+441 FDKWTPR
-453 KRFTLFG
+453 NRY
-460 TQEII
+460 EIVKV

>member
-1 MTKRNIMLLSDDLR
+1 MAKRTIMLLSDDLR

-44 KHPEA
+44 KHPES
-49 GKIVDMT
+49 GKVVDMN
-56 ESVREETGVEDAELT
+56 ESVREETGIEDAELM
-71 IYPTSGYGNQEIVR
+71 IYPTSGYGNQEMVR

-104 WGWLFQMEHEVRQ
+104 WGWLFQMEHEIRQ
-117 HIPIFYYNIWDD
+117 HIPIYYYNIWDD

-137 NFYDSVDLLMNISR
+137 NFYDSVDLLMNISK

-172 PHGCNTESF
+172 PHGCNTEAF
-181 YPITSLHE
+181 YPVTSLHD
-189 EWGELKSFR
+189 EWEELKSFR

-234 MLPKEKADKCA
+234 MLPKEKADKCC

-265 AVAPEA
+265 AVAPDV
-271 KVYFSDQKLD
+271 KVYFSDSKLD

-292 DVTMLI
+292 DVTI
-298 SSNEGFGLSPAESH
+298 NIASNEGWGLSTTESLLT
-312 MAETPTILNVTGG
+312 ETPIIVNVTGG
-325 PQDQCGFR
+325 LQDQCGFKKEDGSYITVDDYTTEWGSNHDGR
-333 LKGELL
+333 YKECGE
-339 LEKHY
+339 
-344 SEIHSLHDDRKW
+344 W
-356 KNNPDLT
+356 A
-363 HGDWVKPVWPSNRSL
+363 KPVFPSSISL
-378 VGSVPTPY
+378 VGSIPTPY

-391 CRFDDVADR
+391 CRWDDAADKI
-400 LKEWYD
+400 KEWYD
-406 TSIEERERCGAL
+406 VGDDERKRCGELGKEYAFSEK
-418 AREFVMDP
+418 AGMTAEMMCQNFIDKMDT
-426 KVGQSV
+426 
-432 GEMCRRFKA
+432 A
-441 DMDRVFDKWKPR
+441 FDKWTPR
-453 KRFTLFG
+453 NRY
-460 TQEII
+460 EIVKV

>member
-1 MTKRNIMLLSDDLR
+1 MAKRTIMLLSDDLR

-49 GKIVDMT
+49 GKIVDMN
-56 ESVREETGVEDAELT
+56 ESVREETGIEDAELM

-104 WGWLFQMEHEVRQ
+104 WGWLFQMEHEIRQ
-117 HIPIFYYNIWDD
+117 HVPIYYYNIWDD
-129 LPYPMYNR
+129 LPFPMYNR

-181 YPITSLHE
+181 FPITSLHE
-189 EWGELKSFR
+189 DWEELKSFR

-245 LLMHTQPR
+245 LVMHTQPR

-265 AVAPEA
+265 AVAPDT

-292 DVTMLI
+292 DVTI
-298 SSNEGFGLSPAESH
+298 NIASNEGWGLSTTESLLT
-312 MAETPTILNVTGG
+312 ETPIIVNTTGG
-325 PQDQCGFR
+325 LQDQCGFKKDDGSYLTVDDYTTEWGSNHDGR
-333 LKGELL
+333 YKECGE
-339 LEKHY
+339 
-344 SEIHSLHDDRKW
+344 W
-356 KNNPDLT
+356 A
-363 HGDWVKPVWPSNRSL
+363 KPVFPSSISL
-378 VGSVPTPY
+378 VGSIPTPY

-391 CRFDDVADR
+391 CRWDDTADKI
-400 LKEWYD
+400 KEWYD
-406 TSIEERERCGAL
+406 MGDEERKRCGEL
-418 AREFVMDP
+418 GREYAFSEKAGMTAEMMCQNFIDKMDT
-426 KVGQSV
+426 
-432 GEMCRRFKA
+432 A
-441 DMDRVFDKWKPR
+441 FDKWTPR
-453 KRFTLFG
+453 NRY
-460 TQEII
+460 EIVKV

>member
-1 MTKRNIMLLSDDLR
+1 MAKRTIMLLSDDLR

-56 ESVREETGVEDAELT
+56 ESVREETGVEDAELM
-71 IYPTSGYGNQEIVR
+71 IYPTSGYGNQEMVR

-104 WGWLFQMEHEVRQ
+104 WGWLFQMEHEIRQ
-117 HIPIFYYNIWDD
+117 HVPIYYYNIWDD
-129 LPYPMYNR
+129 LPFPMYNR
-137 NFYDSVDLLMNISR
+137 NFYDSVDLLMNISK

-234 MLPKEKADKCA
+234 MLPKEKAEKCA

-292 DVTMLI
+292 DVTI
-298 SSNEGFGLSPAESH
+298 NIASNEGWGLSTTESLLT
-312 MAETPTILNVTGG
+312 ETPIIVNVTGG
-325 PQDQCGFR
+325 LQDQCGFKKEDGSYITVDDYTTEWGSNHDGR
-333 LKGELL
+333 YKECGE
-339 LEKHY
+339 
-344 SEIHSLHDDRKW
+344 W
-356 KNNPDLT
+356 A
-363 HGDWVKPVWPSNRSL
+363 KPVFPSSISL
-378 VGSVPTPY
+378 VGSIPTPY

-391 CRFDDVADR
+391 CRWDDAADKI
-400 LKEWYD
+400 KEWYD
-406 TSIEERERCGAL
+406 MGDEERKRCGEL
-418 AREFVMDP
+418 GREYAFSEKAGMTAEMMCQNFIDKMDT
-426 KVGQSV
+426 
-432 GEMCRRFKA
+432 A
-441 DMDRVFDKWKPR
+441 FDKWTPR
-453 KRFTLFG
+453 NRY
-460 TQEII
+460 EIVKV